1 MPPERRP
8 GVAAVSRRRRLLW
21 GGVAAAVL
29 LAAAVFVLRDP
40 GDPAGTAKPASSAP
54 VSTATVTSGDVP
66 IELEGLGR
74 VQAFNTVTVRAQ
86 VGGQVDK
93 VDFEDGQAVQPG
105 KLLAQI
111 DPRPLQ
117 ATIAQDRAMIDRDRA
132 SLANAETDLR
142 RYVPLAGQGIVSA
155 QQVATQRSLVAQ
167 LHGTVAADT
176 AVLDRD
182 QVQLGYTSITAP
194 IAGVLGLRQV
204 DAGNTVSPADPGG
217 LVVLT
222 QIQPIIVLLPV
233 AQSSLPEVQ
242 LRQTASGAAGLVV
255 QAWTQD
261 GARQL
266 DQGRL
271 AALSNQVDVASGTV
285 TLKAVFPN
293 PGRTLW
299 PGASVTARLVLD
311 VQHAGLTLPGSA
323 VDQGPQGSFVWV
335 LAGDGTVSPAPVQV
349 AQVVHGTAL
358 VTGVKAGEQV
368 VTDGQYGL
376 TPGTHVAVQQPTPRS
391 SAAAAPQPLRS
402 NQPNRLGISP

>member
-1 MPPERRP
+1 MNAHAPP
-8 GVAAVSRRRRLLW
+8 A
-21 GGVAAAVL
+21 
-29 LAAAVFVLRDP
+29 
-40 GDPAGTAKPASSAP
+40 AP
-54 VSTATVTSGDVP
+54 VSVAIVASGDVP

-93 VDFEDGQAVQPG
+93 IDFEDGQAVQPG
-105 KLLAQI
+105 KLLARI

-117 ATIAQDRAMIDRDRA
+117 ATVAQDKATIDRDRA

-182 QVQLGYTSITAP
+182 QIQLGYTSITAP

-204 DAGNTVSPADPGG
+204 DVGNTVSPTDPGG

-222 QIQPIIVLLPV
+222 QVQPIIVLFAVP
-233 AQSSLPEVQ
+233 QSGLPEVQ
-242 LRQTASGAAGLVV
+242 LHQTASGGAGLAV

-261 GARQL
+261 GSRQL

-271 AALSNQVDVASGTV
+271 SALSNQIDVASGTV
-285 TLKAVFPN
+285 MLKAVFPN
-293 PGRTLW
+293 PDHTLW

-311 VQHAGLTLPGSA
+311 VQHTGLTVPGSA

-335 LAGDGTVSPAPVQV
+335 VAGDGTVSPVPVQV
-349 AQVVHGTAL
+349 MQVVHGTAL
-358 VTGVKAGEQV
+358 VTGVKAGDQV
-368 VTDGQYGL
+368 VSDGQYGL
-376 TPGTHVAVQQPTPRS
+376 TPRAHVVVQQPVPKG

-402 NQPNRLGISP
+402 NQTNRLGISP